1 MKFNVNIENF
11 GKIQNA
17 SITLSNFTVI
27 TGKNGCGKSFV
38 TKAFYSFFNTINKDH
53 LTKNL
58 FNTIETTRF
67 GVLQILLKSN
77 RLNNKERIL
86 ISSMKLSIDECLDFI
101 NSSFNTHYL
110 SEQFLLKQQLA
121 EKLNNIIDNYKK
133 FEIEIGNK
141 KKKEYFLKELETL
154 NKNIFN
160 LGLLAEKPIEN
171 IAKSIEQDLRIELQD
186 NFQVT
191 KLSQLINYNNKNKFS
206 FSFEKLG
213 TISLQYNEVE
223 KQDKI
228 QFKLDS
234 ASIDEFRQLNN
245 IVFLESPIFWK
256 LRPSLNLFKRNQF
269 INRSLRSKVSQRE
282 LLGVPKYFFDLSDL
296 LEISYT
302 SLPII
307 NNFEKISTSLK
318 NAIGGKFDISDS
330 GDIFYKENIYKNS
343 PFSLHLTANG
353 ITNLG
358 MLSLLLDKGIISD
371 GSYLFIDEPEAN
383 LHPDWQI
390 IMLECLLELSKSNV
404 HVVIATHSIDM
415 IKCIELLIKRNT
427 NEVSEDHFAINQL
440 SSEGRSINDDE
451 DIFYKINAI
460 KNDLG
465 KAYVDMFL
473 EENG

>member
-1 MKFNVNIENF
+1 M
-11 GKIQNA
+11 
-17 SITLSNFTVI
+17 
-27 TGKNGCGKSFV
+27 
-38 TKAFYSFFNTINKDH
+38 
-53 LTKNL
+53 
-58 FNTIETTRF
+58 
-67 GVLQILLKSN
+67 
-77 RLNNKERIL
+77 
-86 ISSMKLSIDECLDFI
+86 
-101 NSSFNTHYL
+101 
-110 SEQFLLKQQLA
+110 A